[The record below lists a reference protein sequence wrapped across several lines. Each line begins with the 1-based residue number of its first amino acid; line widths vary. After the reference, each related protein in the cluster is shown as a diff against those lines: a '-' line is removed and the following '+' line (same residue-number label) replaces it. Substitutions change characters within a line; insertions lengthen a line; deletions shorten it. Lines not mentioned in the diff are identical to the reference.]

1 MFQCLP
7 LKTCGRKQTNQTPVP
22 RTVIQGNQWLWSDV
36 WVPVMSAN
44 SELKEVDEVDTNSQ
58 DSDTV
63 RTNGCGV
70 MSGYQ

>member
-1 MFQCLP
+1 M
-7 LKTCGRKQTNQTPVP
+7 NWTPVH
-22 RTVIQGNQWLWSDV
+22 RTVIQGNQWLWSNV

-44 SELKEVDEVDTNSQ
+44 SELKEMDELDTNSQ

-70 MSGYQ
+70 MPEYQ